1 MRQDT
6 SLLIKVDIICDVL
19 DWPSIKCKSSHN
31 IQKFMQVKGKKYLR
45 NFKQLFLVF
54 SKRLLVFVVM
64 RFYQYKVPV
73 GSQNCF
79 TSSSFRV
86 NNNIWLYHCLLENNR
101 YIWTVSIV
109 FAWFGI
115 SCKLCDDGYLF
126 LWIVFCFL
134 LASSLARKSIWNLIG
149 RGECNIVHMSALI
162 LHITN
167 CRK

>member
-1 MRQDT
+1 
-6 SLLIKVDIICDVL
+6 
-19 DWPSIKCKSSHN
+19 
-31 IQKFMQVKGKKYLR
+31 MQVKGKKYLR

-79 TSSSFRV
+79 TPSSFRV
-86 NNNIWLYHCLLENNR
+86 NNNIWTVSLSFR
-101 YIWTVSIV
+101 KVSIV
-109 FAWFGI
+109 FVWFCI

>member
-1 MRQDT
+1 
-6 SLLIKVDIICDVL
+6 
-19 DWPSIKCKSSHN
+19 
-31 IQKFMQVKGKKYLR
+31 MQVKGKKYLR

-79 TSSSFRV
+79 TLSSFRV
-86 NNNIWLYHCLLENNR
+86 NNNIWTVSLSFR
-101 YIWTVSIV
+101 KVSIV
-109 FAWFGI
+109 FVWFCI